1 MVVITECFNNSWKA
15 CMRSGRYI
23 TQPNQY
29 KAFIPA
35 SLPPNPPIR
44 MEGELQH
51 LLTDAGIAIGKLD
64 TMGYLAPNLNHI
76 IAMYVRKEA
85 LLSSQIE
92 GTQASLEDIFEYE
105 NKIPLKNV
113 NDVEEVVNYI
123 KALNYG
129 MNRLNEFPMS
139 IRLIK
144 EIHSML
150 LEGVRGKDKTP
161 GEFKKSQNWIG
172 PIGSTPSTASF
183 IPPPPKEAMDAMG
196 ELELFLH
203 KSSDIPLLISCAL
216 IHYQFETIHPFLDGN
231 GRLGRLLITFYLYW
245 KKALQ
250 YPTLYLSYYFKIHR
264 QEYYDRLN
272 LVREQGDYEQWIV
285 FFLKGIIWT
294 CNSALQTIKN
304 VLQLQETH
312 KKRLIEKKLSTPYA
326 IALLD
331 YLFEKP
337 HLSIKDVSIHL
348 HISYQS
354 AKTLMHQLVSFEILK
369 EITGKRRDK
378 RYSYWEYLA
387 LLSEGT

>member
-1 MVVITECFNNSWKA
+1 
-15 CMRSGRYI
+15 MRSGKYI
-23 TQPNQY
+23 TQPNHY
-29 KAFIPA
+29 KAFIPTD
-35 SLPPNPPIR
+35 LPPQPPIFI
-44 MEGELQH
+44 EGDMQS
-51 LLTDAGIAIGKLD
+51 LLTDANIAIGKLD
-64 TMGYLAPNLNHI
+64 AMGYLAPNLNHI

-105 NKIPLKNV
+105 NELPVKNI

-123 KALNYG
+123 KALNHG
-129 MNRLNEFPMS
+129 MQRLSEFPMS

-144 EIHSML
+144 EIHATL

-172 PIGSTPSTASF
+172 PVNSTPSTASF

-196 ELELFLH
+196 ALELFLH
-203 KSSDIPLLISCAL
+203 KNTDIPLLISCAL

-272 LVREQGDYEQWIV
+272 LVRTKGDYEQWII

-294 CNSALQTIKN
+294 CDSALRTIKTA
-304 VLQLQETH
+304 LQLQETH
-312 KKRLIEKKLSTPYA
+312 KKRLISAKLSTPYA
-326 IALLD
+326 IAFLD

-337 HLSIKDVSIHL
+337 HLSIKDAAIHL
-348 HISYQS
+348 KISYQT
-354 AKTLMHQLVSFEILK
+354 AKTLTHQFISLEILK

-378 RYSYWEYLA
+378 RYSYWEYLD

>member
-1 MVVITECFNNSWKA
+1 
-15 CMRSGRYI
+15 MRSGRYI

-29 KAFIPA
+29 KAFIPTD
-35 SLPPNPPIR
+35 LPPEPPIR
-44 MEGELQH
+44 IEGDMQS
-51 LLTDAGIAIGKLD
+51 LLTDANIAIGKLD

-92 GTQASLEDIFEYE
+92 GTQASFEDIFEYE
-105 NKIPLKNV
+105 NQIPVKNV

-129 MNRLNEFPMS
+129 MQRLNDFPMS

-144 EIHSML
+144 EIHAIL

-172 PIGSTPSTASF
+172 PPGSTPSTASF
-183 IPPPPKEAMDAMG
+183 IPPPPKESMDAMG
-196 ELELFLH
+196 QLELFLH
-203 KSSDIPLLISCAL
+203 KNTDIPLLISCAL

-250 YPTLYLSYYFKIHR
+250 HPTLYLSYYFKIHR

-272 LVREQGDYEQWIV
+272 LVRMKGDYEQWV
-285 FFLKGIIWT
+285 TFFLQGIIWT
-294 CNSALQTIKN
+294 SNSALQTIKTA
-304 VLQLQETH
+304 LQLQETH
-312 KKRLIEKKLSTPYA
+312 KKRLIATKLSTPYA

-337 HLSIKDVSIHL
+337 HLSIKDAADHL
-348 HISYQS
+348 TTSYQS
-354 AKTLMHQLVSFEILK
+354 AKTLVHQLVSLEILK

-378 RYSYWEYLA
+378 RYSYWEYLD

>member
-1 MVVITECFNNSWKA
+1 
-15 CMRSGRYI
+15 MRSGRYI

-29 KAFIPA
+29 KAFIPTN
-35 SLPPNPPIR
+35 LPPMPPIQI
-44 MEGELQH
+44 EGEMQC
-51 LLTDAGIAIGKLD
+51 LLTEANIAIGKLD

-92 GTQASLEDIFEYE
+92 GTQASFEDIFEYE
-105 NKIPLKNV
+105 NQIPVKNA

-123 KALNYG
+123 KALNHG
-129 MNRLNEFPMS
+129 MQRLNNFPMS
-139 IRLIK
+139 LRLIK
-144 EIHSML
+144 EIHTLL
-150 LEGVRGKDKTP
+150 LEGVRGTDKTP

-172 PIGSTPSTASF
+172 PAGSTPSTASF
-183 IPPPPKEAMDAMG
+183 IPPPPKEAIAAMG

-203 KSSDIPLLISCAL
+203 KNSDIPLLISCAL

-272 LVREQGDYEQWIV
+272 LVRTKGDYEQWIS

-294 CNSALQTIKN
+294 CDSALQTIKT

-312 KKRLIEKKLSTPYA
+312 KKRLITAKLSTSYA

-337 HLSIKDVSIHL
+337 HLSIKDTAIQFK
-348 HISYQS
+348 ISYQS
-354 AKTLMHQLVSFEILK
+354 AKSLMHQFVSLNILK

-378 RYSYWEYLA
+378 RYSYWEYLD

>member
-1 MVVITECFNNSWKA
+1 
-15 CMRSGRYI
+15 MRSGRCV

-29 KAFIPA
+29 KAFIPT
-35 SLPPNPPIR
+35 SLPPDPPIR
-44 MEGELQH
+44 VEEMQG
-51 LLTDAGIAIGKLD
+51 LLTDANIAIGKLD
-64 TMGYLAPNLNHI
+64 TMGYLAPNLNHM

-92 GTQASLEDIFEYE
+92 GTQASLEDIFQYE
-105 NKIPLKNV
+105 NKIPIHNV

-123 KALNYG
+123 KALNHG
-129 MNRLNEFPMS
+129 MQRLVEFPMS

-144 EIHSML
+144 EIHAIL
-150 LEGVRGKDKTP
+150 LQGVRGNDKTP

-172 PIGSTPSTASF
+172 PAGSTPSTASF
-183 IPPPPKEAMDAMG
+183 IPPPPKEALDAMG

-203 KSSDIPLLISCAL
+203 KNSDIPLLINCAL

-250 YPTLYLSYYFKIHR
+250 YPMLYLSYYFKLHK

-272 LVREQGDYEQWIV
+272 LVRVNGDYEQWVV

-294 CNSALQTIKN
+294 CDSALQTIKN
-304 VLQLQETH
+304 ALQLQETH
-312 KKRLIEKKLSTPYA
+312 KKRLIAAKLSTPYA

-337 HLSIKDVSIHL
+337 HLTMRDAATHL
-348 HISYQS
+348 NISYQS
-354 AKTLMHQLVSFEILK
+354 AKTVVQQLASLEILK
-369 EITGKRRDK
+369 EMTGKRRDK

-387 LLSEGT
+387 LLAEGT